1 MYHSI
6 LPPEKPNQDDPAR
19 PPMVYVEKPLQW
31 EYKQVFR
38 DLDHESLLNEA
49 ELNELGKDSWEMSG
63 IAQQQTKVIY
73 YFKRLFEN

>member
-1 MYHSI
+1 MHHSI
-6 LPPEKPNQDDPAR
+6 LPPYEPNQGEPVR

-31 EYKQVFR
+31 EYKQVIR
-38 DLDHESLLNEA
+38 DLDQESFLNEA

-73 YFKRLFEN
+73 YFKRLVEN